1 MDDIYKCIEEYNQN
15 KKQKILILFQDMI
28 FVMLGNEKRNQLV
41 TKLLNKA
48 KKFLLLLS
56 NNILL
61 YQKILDLIHYFI
73 MKIPNKNVRRQIAFN
88 HSSDIKFKSFVK
100 FYVKCTAKPNSYL
113 VN

>member
-28 FVMLGNEKRNQLV
+28 FVMLGNKKRNQLV

-48 KKFLLLLS
+48 KTFLLFLS

-61 YQKILDLIHYFI
+61 YQKILDLI
-73 MKIPNKNVRRQIAFN
+73 
-88 HSSDIKFKSFVK
+88 
-100 FYVKCTAKPNSYL
+100 L
-113 VN
+113 VIISL

>member
-48 KKFLLLLS
+48 KKFLLFLS
-56 NNILL
+56 TNILL
-61 YQKILDLIHYFI
+61 YQKILDLI
-73 MKIPNKNVRRQIAFN
+73 
-88 HSSDIKFKSFVK
+88 
-100 FYVKCTAKPNSYL
+100 L
-113 VN
+113 VIISL

>member
-28 FVMLGNEKRNQLV
+28 FVMLGNEKRNQSV

-48 KKFLLLLS
+48 KKFLLFLS

-61 YQKILDLIHYFI
+61 YQKILDLI
-73 MKIPNKNVRRQIAFN
+73 
-88 HSSDIKFKSFVK
+88 
-100 FYVKCTAKPNSYL
+100 L
-113 VN
+113 VIISL